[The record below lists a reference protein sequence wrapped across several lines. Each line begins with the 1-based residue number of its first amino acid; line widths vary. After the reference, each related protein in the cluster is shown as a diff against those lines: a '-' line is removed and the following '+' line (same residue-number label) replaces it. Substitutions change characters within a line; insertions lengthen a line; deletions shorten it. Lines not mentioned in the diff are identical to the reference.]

1 MQEEWKDIKDYE
13 GIYQVSN
20 LGRVKHLEQTEY
32 TYNYRT
38 KTMVKRV
45 RKERILSCKRKE
57 NKYITIC
64 LSKDGKHIAKTL
76 HRIVAE
82 TFIPNPYN
90 KEQVNHINGIK
101 TDNRVENLEWCSA
114 SENVKHAFRTGL
126 KKVSDIQIKHMQRL
140 GKYGKK
146 RNRKVRQLT
155 LDGKLIKEWNSF
167 TEIYNTCGYHWGDIG
182 NCCRGKYKKAYGYK
196 WEYGGVL

>member
-20 LGRVKHLEQTEY
+20 LGRIKHLEQTEY
-32 TYNYRT
+32 AYNYRT

-45 RKERILSCKRKE
+45 RKERILRCKRKE

-76 HRIVAE
+76 HRLVAE

-101 TDNRVENLEWCSA
+101 TDNRVENLEWCNA

-126 KKVSDIQIKHMQRL
+126 KKVSDNQMEQIQKL

-146 RNRKVRQLT
+146 RDRKVKQLT

-167 TEIYNTCGYHWGDIG
+167 TEIYNTYGYSWGNIG
-182 NCCRGKYKKAYGYK
+182 SCCRGKYKKAYGYK

>member
-1 MQEEWKDIKDYE
+1 MQEEWKDLKDYK

-45 RKERILSCKRKE
+45 RKERILSCKRKG
-57 NKYITIC
+57 NKYISIC
-64 LSKDGKHIAKTL
+64 LSKDGKHIAKAV
-76 HRIVAE
+76 HRLVAE

-101 TDNRVENLEWCSA
+101 TDNRVENLEWCTCK
-114 SENVKHAFRTGL
+114 ENNKHAWETGL
-126 KKVSDIQIKHMQRL
+126 KKITEKQLENIRKL
-140 GKYGKK
+140 GI
-146 RNRKVRQLT
+146 NRRKNIEV
-155 LDGKLIKEWNSF
+155 I
-167 TEIYNTCGYHWGDIG
+167 
-182 NCCRGKYKKAYGYK
+182 
-196 WEYGGVL
+196 